1 MEFSKA
7 MTMTKLNRLPKRW
20 SLGIAGASNRIPC
33 SAEAELD
40 WRGWLNKND
49 VFVLRVAVAYSC
61 AILDT
66 PRRKPCTTADNI
78 TVFLAFLSRTIPI
91 APIAWHNT
99 SVNAR
104 TGLLCRVETVFQ
116 RSKCYFREIT
126 FRAINLAPGITMPL
140 FVVPCTPFA
149 ILCVGALGDVQ
160 TPASIFSCLRI

>member
-49 VFVLRVAVAYSC
+49 VFVLRVADAYSW

-66 PRRKPCTTADNI
+66 PRRKPFTTADNI
-78 TVFLAFLSRTIPI
+78 TVFLACLCRTIPI
-91 APIAWHNT
+91 APIAWRHT
-99 SVNAR
+99 SVNAL
-104 TGLLCRVETVFQ
+104 TGFLCRVETVFL
-116 RSKCYFREIT
+116 EIT
-126 FRAINLAPGITMPL
+126 FLAINLAPGITMP
-140 FVVPCTPFA
+140 VDAVPCTPFA
-149 ILCVGALGDVQ
+149 IHCVGALGDVQ
-160 TPASIFSCLRI
+160 TPASIVSFLRI